1 MGTHEVKV
9 RYSEKF
15 KIRFLPRLSLLI
27 PRSDYAPAN
36 ADAPTRRHSKHYRPG
51 SAGQQ
56 QISNGLPSRT
66 ALYGLGKVPTAGHR
80 ILLMHLECQLR
91 DPYSLLLAI
100 GSSKDS
106 GGRGRIY
113 PQRSRH
119 LDEHLVGFDPLAGR
133 WRQGAHLIHPAV
145 GGDDEEHVVE
155 VDPVGV
161 AIGLRLTE
169 LKDRVRRLKNL
180 TAFNIISGDASSSKI
195 NLCCLKSKCCRDGW
209 SSSAAL
215 TSRLC
220 SLPNNDMA
228 Y

>member
-91 DPYSLLLAI
+91 DPYSLFAGDWL
-100 GSSKDS
+100 K
-106 GGRGRIY
+106 
-113 PQRSRH
+113 QRLRRTRAY
-119 LDEHLVGFDPLAGR
+119 LPTT
-133 WRQGAHLIHPAV
+133 
-145 GGDDEEHVVE
+145 
-155 VDPVGV
+155 V
-161 AIGLRLTE
+161 A
-169 LKDRVRRLKNL
+169 
-180 TAFNIISGDASSSKI
+180 S
-195 NLCCLKSKCCRDGW
+195 
-209 SSSAAL
+209 
-215 TSRLC
+215 
-220 SLPNNDMA
+220 P
-228 Y
+228 